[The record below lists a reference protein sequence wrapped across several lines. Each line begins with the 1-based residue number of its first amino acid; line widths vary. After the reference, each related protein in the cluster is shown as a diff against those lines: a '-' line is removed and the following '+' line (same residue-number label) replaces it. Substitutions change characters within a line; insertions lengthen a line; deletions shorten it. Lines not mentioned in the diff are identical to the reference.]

1 MKNPTGAQVEHYE
14 LHSGQ
19 IENAPTEVL
28 TDNQLRPV
36 PKTASIVRKG
46 ALASMRT
53 DLEQLAEIMFTT
65 WTENTTGRTDVE
77 RQEERGYE
85 AA

>member
-1 MKNPTGAQVEHYE
+1 
-14 LHSGQ
+14 
-19 IENAPTEVL
+19 
-28 TDNQLRPV
+28 
-36 PKTASIVRKG
+36 
-46 ALASMRT
+46 MRT